1 MAGHNKWSKVRHK
14 KAAQDAK
21 RSRLFT
27 RYIREITVAA
37 RMGGAD
43 PESNPR
49 LRAAIAAARAVN
61 MPKENIERAIARGA
75 GGGGGAAMEE
85 LRLEGY
91 APGGVAV
98 IVDCIT
104 DNRNRTVSEVR
115 STFTKGGGNLGES
128 GCVAWMFEQVG
139 QIVFDRDR
147 YSEEEIMEAA
157 LEAGA
162 EDVMDRPEDGVIEVR
177 TAPQDFFQ
185 VQQALEAAGFEPMG
199 AEITWIP
206 KNTVQVSGET
216 ARKALALVERLEG
229 LDDVQNVYAN
239 YDIPAEELQAL
250 ES

>member
-14 KAAQDAK
+14 KAVQDAR

-37 RMGGAD
+37 RLGGPD
-43 PESNPR
+43 PEANPR

-75 GGGGGAAMEE
+75 GEGGGAAMEE

-104 DNRNRTVSEVR
+104 DNRNRTVSQVR
-115 STFTKGGGNLGES
+115 STFTKGGGNLGET

-147 YSEEEIMEAA
+147 YGEDEVMEAA

-162 EDVMDRPEDGVIEVR
+162 EDVLDRPEDGVIEVR
-177 TAPQDFFQ
+177 TTPQDFFR
-185 VQQALEAAGFEPMG
+185 VQQALEAAGLKPMG

-206 KNTVQVSGET
+206 KTTVKVSGET
-216 ARKALALVERLEG
+216 ARKVLALVEKLEA
-229 LDDVQNVYAN
+229 LEDVQNVYAN
-239 YDIPAEELQAL
+239 YDIPAEELAAAGD
-250 ES
+250 